1 MFWSGS
7 GAFIRR
13 PVDTGDAQ
21 YVDWRISFLSRRD
34 ASGRR
39 RLDLFH
45 LSCSRQSLGIP
56 DTPLAKGFEIQF
68 AVRDPAGEDGT
79 TDRLLCLRA
88 SARAIDLWI
97 ATAGPDSPPLLDG
110 GTIVLDGCAEACH
123 E

>member
-13 PVDTGDAQ
+13 HVDAGDAQ
-21 YVDWRISFLSRRD
+21 YVDWRVSLSSRRD

-56 DTPLAKGFEIQF
+56 DQRRSEGFEIRL

-97 ATAGPDSPPLLDG
+97 AAAGPDSPPLLDG
-110 GTIVLDGCAEACH
+110 GTIILDGSAEACR

>member
-21 YVDWRISFLSRRD
+21 YVDWRISFSSRRD

-45 LSCSRQSLGIP
+45 LSCARQSLGIP
-56 DTPLAKGFEIQF
+56 DQQRSEGFEIRL

-79 TDRLLCLRA
+79 TDRLFCLRA

-97 ATAGPDSPPLLDG
+97 GTAGPDNPPLLDG
-110 GTIVLDGCAEACH
+110 GTIVLDGSAEAFR

>member
-13 PVDTGDAQ
+13 PVDTGDAHD
-21 YVDWRISFLSRRD
+21 VDWRISVSSRRD

-56 DTPLAKGFEIQF
+56 DQQRSEGFEIRL
-68 AVRDPAGEDGT
+68 AVRDPAGGDGA

>member
-13 PVDTGDAQ
+13 HVETGDAH
-21 YVDWRISFLSRRD
+21 YVDWRISVSSRPD

-45 LSCSRQSLGIP
+45 LSCSRHPLGVP
-56 DTPLAKGFEIQF
+56 DQRRSEGFEIRL
-68 AVRDPAGEDGT
+68 ALRDPAGEDRT

-97 ATAGPDSPPLLDG
+97 AAAGPNNPPLLDG
-110 GTIVLDGCAEACH
+110 GTIVIDGSAEACR

>member
-13 PVDTGDAQ
+13 HVATGDAQ
-21 YVDWRISFLSRRD
+21 YFDWRVSVSSRRD

-39 RLDLFH
+39 RLDLLH
-45 LSCSRQSLGIP
+45 LSCARHPLGP
-56 DTPLAKGFEIQF
+56 SDETPMAGFEISVT
-68 AVRDPAGEDGT
+68 VRDRGGADGA

-97 ATAGPDSPPLLDG
+97 AAAGPEHAPLPDG
-110 GTIVLDGCAEACH
+110 GTIILDGTAEVWH
-123 E
+123 G